1 MRRLLTGCVGI
12 SAIVLL
18 SSLTACGP
26 KTSAPAKA
34 SVDTTLSTSSAPPPA
49 PSSAPAPASSSA
61 DATASN
67 APADPNEALYSAD
80 YKTCMATG
88 DAAQGVTSA
97 MLDCTNAEADRQDQ
111 KLNATYKRVMA
122 AATDDD
128 ERVQLRDA
136 ERKWIKAR
144 DATCTSE
151 AADDGGGSLST
162 VTYASCQLKQ
172 RIDRNKQLENQ

>member
-1 MRRLLTGCVGI
+1 
-12 SAIVLL
+12 
-18 SSLTACGP
+18 
-26 KTSAPAKA
+26 
-34 SVDTTLSTSSAPPPA
+34 
-49 PSSAPAPASSSA
+49 
-61 DATASN
+61 
-67 APADPNEALYSAD
+67 
-80 YKTCMATG
+80 MATG